1 MAKLT
6 KINIAGE
13 NIGEFEVAESL
24 CTAPYKPELAHAV
37 YVAIMA
43 SIRSGNAST
52 KTKGEV
58 KATGSKPWRQ
68 KGTGRAR
75 AGYRASPI
83 WRGGG
88 VVFGPKPR
96 SYDKKVNK
104 RDKKAAFYGI
114 LAEIIRE
121 DKISVI
127 ENWKLEAPKAKVI
140 AALKNKLGTRKL
152 LCVGGT
158 QDINAVLS
166 ARNIPGTSFVEAGSL
181 NVIDLADCTGMVI
194 SESGLEFLAS
204 RCESKN

>member
-1 MAKLT
+1 MAILT

-13 NIGEFEVAESL
+13 NIGEVEVAESL
-24 CTAPYKPELAHAV
+24 CIAPYKPELAHAV

-43 SIRSGNAST
+43 SRRSGNACT

-58 KATGSKPWRQ
+58 KATGAKPWRQ

-75 AGYRASPI
+75 AGYRSSPI

-104 RDKKAAFYGI
+104 RDKKTAFYGI

-121 DKISVI
+121 NKISVI
-127 ENWKLEAPKAKVI
+127 ENWDLEAPRAKII
-140 AALKNKLGTRKL
+140 AALKEKTGSRKL
-152 LCVGGT
+152 LCVGDT
-158 QDINAVLS
+158 KDINARLS
-166 ARNIPGTSFVEAGSL
+166 ARNIPATSFVEAGSL
-181 NVIDLADCTGMVI
+181 NVIDLADSTEVII
-194 SESGLEFLAS
+194 SESGLKLLES
-204 RCESKN
+204 RCE

>member
-1 MAKLT
+1 MAILT

-13 NIGEFEVAESL
+13 NIGEVEVAESL
-24 CTAPYKPELAHAV
+24 CSATYKPELAHAV

-43 SIRSGNAST
+43 SQRSGNACT

-58 KATGSKPWRQ
+58 KASGSKPWRQ

-75 AGYRASPI
+75 AGYKASPV

-121 DKISVI
+121 NKISVI
-127 ENWKLEAPKAKVI
+127 ENWDLEVPKTKVI
-140 AALKNKLGTRKL
+140 AALKDKLGSRKL
-152 LCVGGT
+152 LCIGEVK
-158 QDINAVLS
+158 DISARLS
-166 ARNIPGTSFVEAGSL
+166 ARNVPATTFVEAGSL
-181 NVIDLADCTGMVI
+181 NVIDLADSTEVII
-194 SESGLEFLAS
+194 SESGLKLLES
-204 RCESKN
+204 RCE